1 VNVSRRLPLPAAL
14 LAGGAVAAW
23 LAAPAAQFRSGVNL
37 VEVYATVTTQSGE
50 AVTDLGPEAFVVRE
64 EGVLQVVSTFAAGD
78 LPLAVA
84 LAVDHSWSM
93 AGRRLDTARAA
104 AHAFLDELQPGDEL
118 MLLAVGSDVETAA
131 PLSADRPAQH
141 RAIDALGPWGSTR
154 LYDAVVTGLRRIGAA
169 SGRRALVVLSDGAD
183 RSSTATADE
192 VVEAARRSDVLVYSV
207 ALGDAAPP
215 LFARLAGLTGAR
227 TWHVERVEELAPA
240 FRAIAREL
248 RRQYLLGY
256 TPRPA
261 PASGWRRLSVE
272 VKRPGLAVR
281 ARAGYYAR

>member
-1 VNVSRRLPLPAAL
+1 MILRRPLARPAAL

-23 LAAPAAQFRSGVNL
+23 LASPGAQFRSGVNL

-64 EGVLQVVSTFAAGD
+64 EGVPQVVSTFAAGD

-104 AHAFLDELQPGDEL
+104 AHAFLDELGPADEL
-118 MLLAVGSDVETAA
+118 MLLAVGSEVETAA

-154 LYDAVVTGLRRIGAA
+154 LHDAIGTGLRRIGAA
-169 SGRRALVVLSDGAD
+169 SGRRALVVLSDGVD
-183 RSSTATADE
+183 RSSTSTAED

-207 ALGDAAPP
+207 ALGDTAPP

-227 TWHVERVEELAPA
+227 TWHVERIEQLAPA
-240 FRAIAREL
+240 FREIAREL

-261 PASGWRRLSVE
+261 PAAGWRRLSVE
-272 VKRPGLAVR
+272 VKRPGVAVR